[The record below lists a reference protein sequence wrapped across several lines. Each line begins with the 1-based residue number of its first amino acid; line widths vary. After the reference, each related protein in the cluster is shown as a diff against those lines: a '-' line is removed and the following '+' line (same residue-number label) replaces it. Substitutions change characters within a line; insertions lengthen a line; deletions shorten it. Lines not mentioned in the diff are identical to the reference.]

1 MIKVVFFDMGGTLV
15 FDKGFSQKMYEHVTR
30 VLEKEAGIKPAYD
43 EFINA
48 WMSNPWEN
56 NNIEYWDLFR
66 SMILLKRLGV
76 EPKPHLAEKVYEA
89 VLEAYKEGFYIDED
103 THSVFSFVKEKG
115 LKIGI
120 ISNVGSYEILS
131 ERLEY
136 LGLKKYVDVLIA
148 SQTVIWK
155 KPDRR
160 IFEIACYL
168 ASVEP
173 SEAVHIGDDPVL
185 DIMGAKKV
193 GMKAI
198 QVLKAVDEKSPIA
211 DAWVN
216 SIKEV
221 KQVLEK
227 WI

>member
-15 FDKGFSQKMYEHVTR
+15 FDKGFSQKMHEHIGR
-30 VLEKEAGIKPAYD
+30 VLEKEAGIKPAY
-43 EFINA
+43 EELTKL
-48 WMSNPWEN
+48 WLSNPWESYE
-56 NNIEYWDLFR
+56 IEYWDLFR
-66 SMILLKRLGV
+66 SMLLLKKLGV
-76 EPKPHLAEKVYEA
+76 EPRPHLAEKVYEA
-89 VLEAYKEGFYIDED
+89 VLEAYKDGFYLDED
-103 THSVFSFVKEKG
+103 VYSVFRFLKEKG

-136 LGLKKYVDVLIA
+136 LGLKKYVDVIVA
-148 SQTVIWK
+148 SQAVVWK

-168 ASVEP
+168 ASAEP
-173 SEAVHIGDDPVL
+173 SEAVHVGDDPVL

-193 GMKAI
+193 GMRAI
-198 QVLKAVDEKSPIA
+198 QVLKAANEKSPIA
-211 DAWVN
+211 DAWV
-216 SIKEV
+216 SSVKEV
-221 KQVLEK
+221 KGVIEK